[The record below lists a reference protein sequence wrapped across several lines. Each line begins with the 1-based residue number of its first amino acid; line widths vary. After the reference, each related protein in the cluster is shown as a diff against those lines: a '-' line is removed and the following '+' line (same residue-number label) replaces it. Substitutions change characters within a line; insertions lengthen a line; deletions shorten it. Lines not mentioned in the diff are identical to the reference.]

1 MDPTFVNSLITVVA
15 LATACA
21 FLSVPVVLR
30 RWAFIGEGI
39 SHAGF
44 GGAGT
49 VWLLAVMVPS
59 VDQPQMVYMGVVVC
73 CLLTAVG
80 IGILSRRERINAD
93 AAIGIFL
100 VATLAWGFV
109 ARQIYVEHT
118 HHEPAWFESLLFGQM
133 KNLSREYAIASAMI
147 SAAVVFTVV
156 MLMKEII
163 AYCFDP
169 VTAQASGARAGLIH
183 YTLMI
188 LLALT
193 IVIGVRVAGSVLVTA
208 LLVLP
213 GVIGTLLSRRWNI
226 VTAIAVASSI
236 IGAMGGVLINLAY
249 LVVPVGPAIVLVLI
263 VEFLIAYVVTRAM
276 TRRPPSS
283 LADGEAPKSQI
294 TSSNEIS
301 SSKSQRSKVAPR

>member
-1 MDPTFVNSLITVVA
+1 MDESLVHSLITVVA

-49 VWLLAVMVPS
+49 VWLLAVIWPEF
-59 VDQPQMVYMGVVVC
+59 DQPHAVYIGVVMC

-80 IGILSRRERINAD
+80 IALLSNRERINAD

-109 ARQIYVEHT
+109 ARQIYVAQT

-133 KNLSREYAIASAMI
+133 NNLSRQYAVASAMI
-147 SAAVVFTVV
+147 SAAVVFTLV

-169 VTAQASGARAGLIH
+169 VTAQASGARSGLIH
-183 YTLMI
+183 YVLMI

-193 IVIGVRVAGSVLVTA
+193 IVVGVRVAGSVLMTA

-213 GVIGTLLSRRWNI
+213 GVIGTLLSRRWSV
-226 VTAIAVASSI
+226 VTAVAAVSSI
-236 IGAMGGVLINLAY
+236 LGAIGGVAINAGY
-249 LVVPVGPAIVLVLI
+249 RVVPVGPAIVLVLVI
-263 VEFLIAYVVTRAM
+263 EFLFAYIIARAI
-276 TRRPPSS
+276 TRRIPAA
-283 LADGEAPKSQI
+283 LAS
-294 TSSNEIS
+294 
-301 SSKSQRSKVAPR
+301 